1 LSFSQSNRESAC
13 PSFVISRLPRRI
25 RCDTVSDKIKK
36 LGAKCFAK
44 RPEGHKGFYEIKFH
58 GPARMIFDIA
68 DHPWGGSAP
77 LEGK

>member
-1 LSFSQSNRESAC
+1 
-13 PSFVISRLPRRI
+13 
-25 RCDTVSDKIKK
+25 VSDKIKK